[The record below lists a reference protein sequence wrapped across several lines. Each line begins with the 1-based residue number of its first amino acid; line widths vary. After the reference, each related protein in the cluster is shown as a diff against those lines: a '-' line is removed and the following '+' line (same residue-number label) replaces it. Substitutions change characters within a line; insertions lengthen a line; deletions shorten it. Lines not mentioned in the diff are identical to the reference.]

1 MKKFLVFSF
10 ICCNILAKASQ
21 LNTLEKF
28 LQKKQETAIDSLLND
43 ELKKNIE
50 LSKSENLLKYNEN
63 KKYFIEKIILSG
75 QSVPNLKKVD
85 KILINYSNQK
95 LGVKEIQDLAKKLTN
110 VYIENGYVGARVLIP
125 TNQNIKAGELKLQI
139 ILGNVEEIRFNN
151 NSKNDSFKA
160 WWTFPLEQND
170 ILKLPDIEY
179 GVSVLNRVPQNNA
192 IMSIYPG
199 EFFGGSI
206 IEVNN
211 IKKSYLHGINV
222 GFDNSGSKENGRY
235 KTNISYSF
243 GDVFNL
249 NELFSIYGSANIL
262 DNYERKRDFNYGLDI
277 SLPFKKLDMGLSYNA
292 ASSLSTIQ
300 GNIKELKFQGESKI
314 FSYRLGKVLLNHPKG
329 KLKFDTF
336 LNLKSK
342 KNYINDEKIEVSSR
356 NSSNWKNTLSLNGRV
371 FNSVYYTSLS
381 YQKGLKKFSS
391 SEDLGQDPDSPISDY
406 KKYSTY
412 LKLIKP
418 FSIKNNY
425 FSYELSS
432 SAQYTSDNLYSDE
445 KYSIGNEVTVR
456 GYENSISGNRGYFL
470 RNQVYY
476 TLPILKRNLRIYTGI
491 DTGETGE
498 NKTLNKHLLGGAVG
512 LDYTTNYSSLD
523 LSIGVPLKKIDNN
536 KDEYLVYFSINL
548 YY

>member
-1 MKKFLVFSF
+1 MKRILIFSF
-10 ICCNILAKASQ
+10 ICCNILVKANQ
-21 LNTLEKF
+21 LNTIEEF
-28 LQKKQETAIDSLLND
+28 LQKKQETEINTLLNN
-43 ELKKNIE
+43 ELKKDV
-50 LSKSENLLKYNEN
+50 KASENESILEYDEN

-139 ILGNVEEIRFNN
+139 ILGNMEEIRFNN
-151 NSKNDSFKA
+151 NFKNDSFKA

-179 GVSVLNRVPQNNA
+179 GISVLNRVPQNNA

-211 IKKSYLHGINV
+211 VKKSYLHGINV

-356 NSSNWKNTLSLNGRV
+356 NSSNWKNTLSLNGRA
-371 FNSVYYTSLS
+371 FNSVYYTSIS
-381 YQKGLKKFSS
+381 YQKGLKKFGVSK
-391 SEDLGQDPDSPISDY
+391 DLGRDSDSPVSNY
-406 KKYSTY
+406 EKYSTY

-418 FSIKNNY
+418 FSVNNSY
-425 FSYELSS
+425 FSYEFSAA
-432 SAQYTSDNLYSDE
+432 AQYTADNLYSDE
-445 KYSIGNEVTVR
+445 KYSIGNESTVR

-470 RNQVYY
+470 RNQIYY
-476 TLPILKRNLRIYTGI
+476 TLPTEFRNLRVYTGI
-491 DTGETGE
+491 DTGETGDK
-498 NKTLNKHLLGGAVG
+498 KTLSTHLLSGTVG
-512 LDYTTNYSSLD
+512 IDYTTKYASFD
-523 LSIGVPLKKIDNN
+523 LSLGVPLKKIENN
-536 KDEYLVYFSINL
+536 KDEYLIYFSVNL
-548 YY
+548 FY